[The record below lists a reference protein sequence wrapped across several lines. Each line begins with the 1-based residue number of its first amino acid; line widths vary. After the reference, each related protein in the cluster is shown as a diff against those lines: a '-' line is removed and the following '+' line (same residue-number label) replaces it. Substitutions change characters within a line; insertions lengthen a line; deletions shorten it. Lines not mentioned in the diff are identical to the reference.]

1 MKPGSLHYEIVV
13 VEDNPAD
20 FALVQLALKEHGVE
34 CFLHPVH
41 DGEQALNLIDS
52 LDSSAGAPRLDLMIL
67 DMHLPKHDGAEI
79 LKRLRS
85 TENYGLTPVVVMT
98 ALTSPMTE
106 AAANRHAALVYF
118 HKPSTFNEFM
128 ELGSI
133 VRTLLQSNHQPGE
146 TPERKKEAAKGKR

>member
-1 MKPGSLHYEIVV
+1 MKPGSLQYEIVV

-20 FALVQLALKEHGVE
+20 FALVQIALKEHGVE
-34 CFLHPVH
+34 CFLHSVS
-41 DGEQALNLIDS
+41 DGEQAFKLIDT
-52 LDSSAGAPRLDLMIL
+52 LDSSTRTPRLDLLIL

-85 TENYGLTPVVVMT
+85 TENYGLTPVIVMT
-98 ALTSPMTE
+98 ALDSPMAE

-118 HKPSTFNEFM
+118 PKPSTFSEFM

-133 VRTLLQSNHQPGE
+133 VRTLLQDSHQSRE
-146 TPERKKEAAKGKR
+146 TPKRNKEAAKGK